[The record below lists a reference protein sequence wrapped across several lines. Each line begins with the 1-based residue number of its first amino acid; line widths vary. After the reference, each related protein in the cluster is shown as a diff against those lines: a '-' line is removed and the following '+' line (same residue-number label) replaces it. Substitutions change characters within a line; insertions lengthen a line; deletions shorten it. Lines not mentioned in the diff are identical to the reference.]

1 MNDLDNEL
9 LNIKKYLFDQE
20 YIYDNDKLK
29 VTPDTT
35 DDYNIKNNIKN
46 TLFEND
52 NIEIYKTLDKSNK
65 VSGLNKT
72 NNKVNLYLGILEK
85 QDKTEEIK
93 KEIVL
98 NANYTIKNE
107 QKSRLD
113 KINSLSVELVKQLIS
128 FDEKHARDMKYI
140 KYAQPPCPIKTDVD
154 GNSPVKKYID
164 SNGEQCEGL
173 DWEGE
178 GDASIV
184 IDAIEGWI
192 DQHIE
197 SSDEY
202 STEIKRELRIIKKEI
217 QTLK

>member
-1 MNDLDNEL
+1 MNNLDNEL

-29 VTPDTT
+29 VTPDST
-35 DDYNIKNNIKN
+35 DDYDIKK

-72 NNKVNLYLGILEK
+72 NNKVNLYLDILENH
-85 QDKTEEIK
+85 DNSEEIK

-98 NANYTIKNE
+98 NADYTIKNE

-128 FDEKHARDMKYI
+128 FDEKHTRDMKYI
-140 KYAQPPCPIKTDVD
+140 MYAQPPCPIKTGVD

-173 DWEGE
+173 DWEE

-184 IDAIEGWI
+184 IDAIECMI
-192 DQHIE
+192 DLHIE

-202 STEIKRELRIIKKEI
+202 STEIKRELIIIKKEI
-217 QTLK
+217 QTLNEN